1 MVPRDPNPATE
12 DYPATLLEFEDRFA
26 TEAACRDYL
35 ERLRWP
41 DGFRCPCCAQQRGWR
56 TRRGTWF
63 CAECER
69 QTSATAGTIFEGTR
83 KPLRVWFRI
92 MWLVTSQK
100 TGASALGLQ
109 RQLGLRRYESVWT
122 WLHKLRRAMVRSHR
136 DRLTGQVEVDETFI
150 GGVEPGGGRRHLG
163 NKALVVIAAQVDG
176 KGIGRIRMRRIPDAS
191 AESLIPFVKEVVETE
206 SVILTDGWE
215 AYGKLKEEGFIHR
228 PRVISG
234 SRKTAST
241 LLPRIHRGASLLKRW
256 LLGTHQGRVSRKHLG
271 YYLDEYTFR
280 FNRRSSAHRGKL
292 FYRLMQQ
299 AVTVGP
305 VTWSEVLAP
314 QSHPSPQR

>member
-1 MVPRDPNPATE
+1 MVLRDANSATE

-41 DGFRCPCCAQQRGWR
+41 DGFRCPSCAQQRGWR

-69 QTSATAGTIFEGTR
+69 QTSATAGTIFEGTK

-109 RQLGLRRYESVWT
+109 RQLGLRRYETVWT
-122 WLHKLRRAMVRSHR
+122 WLHKLRRAMVRSGR

-176 KGIGRIRMRRIPDAS
+176 KGIGRIRMRQIPDAS
-191 AESLIPFVKEVVETE
+191 AESLIPFVKDVVETG

-241 LLPRIHRGASLLKRW
+241 LLPRIHRVASLLKRW
-256 LLGTHQGRVSRKHLG
+256 LLGTHQGRVSKKHVG

-280 FNRRSSAHRGKL
+280 FNRRRSAHRGKL

-305 VTWSEVLAP
+305 VTWSEVSAP
-314 QSHPSPQR
+314 